1 MLSAGG
7 IVQDCFDFVSDIET
21 KKMPVTTGKYGP
33 LVGAI
38 DEGTSSARFLVFAAR
53 TREVVASHQIEIT
66 NTYPQEGWV
75 EQNPK
80 EILTAVEECIT
91 KAVETLR
98 ADDVEPSDI
107 IAVGITNQRETTIV
121 WDAVTGEPLHN
132 AIVWLDMR
140 TTSTVDAILETVPNK
155 SLNYLK
161 PLCGLPISP
170 YFSALKL
177 RWLIENVPKVQQAI
191 DEKCCCVGTVDTW
204 LIWNLTGGKDGG
216 IHITD
221 VTNASRTMLMNIE
234 TLQWDPLLCRFFKIP
249 KDLLPEIRSSSEI
262 YGTIADGVLQGV
274 PISGCL
280 GDQQSALLGQMCF
293 EQGQAKSTYGTGCFL
308 LYNTG
313 TARVESTHGLVTT
326 VAYRMGKKAA
336 AVYALE
342 GSVAVAG
349 AALGWLRD
357 NINLLQSVS
366 EIEPLADE
374 VGSTEDV
381 YFVPAFSGLYA
392 PYWQQDARGVI
403 CGITDE
409 TTKGHIIRAA
419 LEAVCFQIRDILE
432 AMSKDCGLQLTRL
445 QVDGGMTANNLLM
458 QTQADLVGIP
468 VMRPRMAETTA
479 LGAAMAA
486 GSAEGIEVW
495 DLKNIQP
502 VPCDIFNP
510 LITEEERD
518 ARYSKWKMAV
528 ERSFGWE
535 TTHVRCDDR

>member
-1 MLSAGG
+1 MRGKEATH
-7 IVQDCFDFVSDIET
+7 T
-21 KKMPVTTGKYGP
+21 K
-33 LVGAI
+33 
-38 DEGTSSARFLVFAAR
+38 
-53 TREVVASHQIEIT
+53 EVVASHQIEIT

-75 EQNPK
+75 EQDPK
-80 EILTAVEECIT
+80 DILTAVTECIN
-91 KAVETLR
+91 KAVEVLR

-107 IAVGITNQRETTIV
+107 VAIGITNQRETTIRY
-121 WDAVTGEPLHN
+121 LYFS
-132 AIVWLDMR
+132 VWLDMR

-161 PLCGLPISP
+161 PLCGLPIST

-177 RWLIENVPKVQQAI
+177 RWLIENVPKVRLAI
-191 DEKCCCVGTVDTW
+191 DEKRCRVGTVDTW
-204 LIWNLTGGKDGG
+204 LLWNLTGGKDGG

-249 KDLLPEIRSSSEI
+249 MDLLPEIRSSSEI
-262 YGTIADGVLQGV
+262 YGTMADG
-274 PISGCL
+274 
-280 GDQQSALLGQMCF
+280 
-293 EQGQAKSTYGTGCFL
+293 
-308 LYNTG
+308 
-313 TARVESTHGLVTT
+313 RVESTHGLVTT
-326 VAYRMGKKAA
+326 VAFKMGKKAA

-349 AALGWLRD
+349 AAFGWLKD
-357 NINLLQSVS
+357 NINLLSGVR
-366 EIEPLADE
+366 EIEPLADG
-374 VGSTEDV
+374 VGDTGDV

-432 AMSKDCGLQLTRL
+432 AMSKDCGLQLTKL

-458 QTQADLVGIP
+458 QTQSDLVGIS
-468 VMRPRMAETTA
+468 VMRPLMAETTA

-495 DLKNIQP
+495 DLNNIQP
-502 VPCDIFNP
+502 VPCDIFTP
-510 LITEEERD
+510 SITEDERD

-535 TTHVRCDDR
+535 ISQVRGDER